1 MPPFLLLVY
10 GTISVNDVM
19 DPIVNTC
26 YTIMACPSRILSV
39 DAQALEEGSGSS
51 DDQLKSF
58 QDQSTGAMKLALL
71 VKEMPCTLLLFGWK
85 VSWTAVLTTVAAV
98 LFSQGLGAVGLG
110 G

>member
-1 MPPFLLLVY
+1 M
-10 GTISVNDVM
+10 NDVM
-19 DPIVNTC
+19 DPIANTC
-26 YTIMACPSRILSV
+26 YTIMASPKRISSMH
-39 DAQALEEGSGSS
+39 AQTLENISNSS

-71 VKEMPCTLLLFGWK
+71 VKEMPCTLLLLGWK